1 VSDLDPVSSG
11 PIPTLLLVDDQAK
24 VRLATRRIL
33 EAAGFAVRE
42 GATGAEALELAAT
55 MPDLIILD
63 VRLPDLDGFDVCRR
77 LKADSVTGGIYMSG
91 YTDEQILQH
100 EVLDR
105 GRAFLPK
112 PFKTEALARKV
123 REVLDR
129 PG

>member
-1 VSDLDPVSSG
+1 MSDLDPVRSG

-33 EAAGFAVRE
+33 EAAGFAVR
-42 GATGAEALELAAT
+42 
-55 MPDLIILD
+55 
-63 VRLPDLDGFDVCRR
+63 
-77 LKADSVTGGIYMSG
+77 
-91 YTDEQILQH
+91 DEQILQH

-112 PFKTEALARKV
+112 PFRTEALARKV
-123 REVLDR
+123 REILDR